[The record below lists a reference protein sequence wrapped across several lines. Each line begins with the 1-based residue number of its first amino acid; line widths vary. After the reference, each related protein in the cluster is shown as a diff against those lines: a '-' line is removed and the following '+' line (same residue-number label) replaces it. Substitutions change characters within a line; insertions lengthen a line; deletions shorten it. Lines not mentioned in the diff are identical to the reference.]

1 MSFSG
6 GNTND
11 ADTFKLNNLK
21 EKLKVTR
28 EGYKFWKE
36 VRDDEQCQ
44 EKLKSIVKLE
54 DTIEKLHDTEDN

>member
-36 VRDDEQCQ
+36 VRDNEQCQ
-44 EKLKSIVKLE
+44 E
-54 DTIEKLHDTEDN
+54 